1 MTTELTMDSKFSQSS
16 KRALRNPWVIGWLA
30 IVVIVVAV
38 NVVMITLAVVT
49 NPGLVSD
56 DYYERGR
63 YNESH
68 YVQRV
73 AERNALGWTA
83 SLDTPLSAQVGA
95 TQTYRVTAVDK
106 VGMPLR
112 NASVVINAFRP
123 ADAKADFSV
132 PMSEVAPGQ
141 YQAAIEFP
149 LKGVWDLIVDIK
161 QGESGFELPRRLHV
175 QGS

>member
-1 MTTELTMDSKFSQSS
+1 MDQKISQSN

-49 NPGLVSD
+49 NPGLVSE

-63 YNESH
+63 YNERH
-68 YVQRV
+68 YIQRV

-95 TQTYRVTAVDK
+95 TQTYRVTVVDK

-112 NASVVINAFRP
+112 NATVELNAFRP
-123 ADAKADFSV
+123 ADAKADFAV
-132 PMSEVAPGQ
+132 PMTEVAPGQ
-141 YQAAIEFP
+141 YQAAVEFP
-149 LKGVWDLIVDIK
+149 LKGVWDLIVNIK
-161 QGESGFELPRRLHV
+161 QDDKDFDLPRRLHV